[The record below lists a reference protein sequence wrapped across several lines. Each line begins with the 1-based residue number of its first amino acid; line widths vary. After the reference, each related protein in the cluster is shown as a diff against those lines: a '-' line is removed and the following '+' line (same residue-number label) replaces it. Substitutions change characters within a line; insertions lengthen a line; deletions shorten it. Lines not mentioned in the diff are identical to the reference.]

1 MGFQPCEHHGI
12 VFALNALQAEVKALK
27 RLQAEIAAKDIRKE
41 KPPGRNATPARLASF
56 RESFKFSDCLDAK
69 FAIMGQGFIKIGGAR
84 EHNLKNITLAIP
96 RDKLVVITGLSGS
109 GKSSLAFDTIY
120 AEGQRKYVESLSA
133 YARQFLDQMQKPEVD
148 FIEGLSPAVAI
159 EQRSSG
165 SSPRSI
171 IATTTEIYD
180 YLRLL
185 FAHVGQAHCPETGVP
200 IVPQTTSDIVDKIL
214 SLPPRARVM
223 ILAPVVR
230 GQKGEF
236 RDVVERLSREGFV
249 RARVDGEL
257 VELASDGAGPRVR
270 LDAKEKHTIE
280 AIVDRLVI
288 DPRVRVR
295 LSDSVETALKWGE
308 GVLLTLHQLPE
319 GASKVQSPKSK
330 VASESPAPRASS
342 LAADSWIETLHSNR
356 NFSPATGKSYE
367 LLTPKH
373 FSFNAPSGACVVCHG
388 LGQKMVFD
396 ESLVVPDHEKSL
408 DGGAILPW
416 RRGGKRMIVYYKALL
431 RGVAANY
438 RMNLETPYKDLP
450 EDFKRVLMWGS
461 GGTEIE
467 FHFWRA
473 GKVSAIKRPFEGV
486 IPHLERLYHESESE
500 FTRNRL
506 KAFMSPQFCDACNGQ
521 RLKPEILAVTL
532 GTDEDVLRI
541 ACSVPKQVGGNESS
555 NESRGTQTAIRI
567 PGLSIMDVCSLSVDK
582 ADEFFADLKLSEF
595 QERVA
600 REIIKEIRSRLGFL
614 KNVGLG
620 YLTLNRESGTLSGG
634 EAQRIRLATQI
645 GAGLVG
651 VLYILDEPSIGL
663 HQRDNDRLL
672 RTLEELRDLGNS
684 VLVVEHDADTIRHA
698 DYVVDLGPGAGVHGG
713 EVVAVGTLDELLSNP
728 RSLTAK
734 YLTGELTIP
743 VPRQRVKPSAE
754 RGWLQVVGARENN
767 LKNIDARIPLG
778 ALTCVT
784 GVSGSGKSTLVD
796 DILRRALFRKFYGS
810 KERPGAHRALKGFE
824 DLDKVIVIDQTPIG
838 RTPRSNPAT
847 YTGMFNAIRDLFARL
862 PAARIRGYGAG
873 RFSFNVK
880 GGRCEKCEGDGLIKI
895 EMHFL
900 PPVYVICEACSGRR
914 YNRETLEI
922 TYKGKNIADV
932 LDMTVDEAVAFF
944 RAVPQIYEPLLTL
957 AEVGLGYIGL
967 GQSGT
972 TLSGGEAQ
980 RVKLAAELS
989 RKATGKTLYILD
1001 EPTTGLHFHDVA
1013 KLLEV
1018 LFKLRASGNTL
1029 LVIEHNLD
1037 VIKTADWIIDLGPEG
1052 GDAGGRIV
1060 AQGPPEEVA
1069 RRAESY
1075 TGQYLSRVL
1084 S

>member
-1 MGFQPCEHHGI
+1 MSKEF
-12 VFALNALQAEVKALK
+12 
-27 RLQAEIAAKDIRKE
+27 IR
-41 KPPGRNATPARLASF
+41 
-56 RESFKFSDCLDAK
+56 
-69 FAIMGQGFIKIGGAR
+69 IGGAR
-84 EHNLKNITLAIP
+84 EHNLKNLTLTIP

-133 YARQFLDQMQKPEVD
+133 YARQFLDQMRKPDVD
-148 FIEGLSPAVAI
+148 FIEGLSPAIAI

-165 SSPRSI
+165 SGPRSI

-185 FAHVGQAHCPETGVP
+185 YAHVGQPHCPETGVP
-200 IVPQTTSDIVDKIL
+200 IVTQTTSDIVDKIL
-214 SLPPRARVM
+214 ALPPRSRVM
-223 ILAPVVR
+223 VLAPVVR

-249 RARVDGEL
+249 RARVDGTL
-257 VELASDGAGPRVR
+257 VELADGVRVR
-270 LDAKEKHTIE
+270 LDPKKDHTIE
-280 AIVDRLVI
+280 AVVDRLVI
-288 DPRVRVR
+288 DEKIRVR

-308 GVLLTLHQLPE
+308 GVLLTLHQRPE
-319 GASKVQSPKSK
+319 DPSKAQGSKSK
-330 VASESPAPRASS
+330 ADPATPHPQPSTSDTAT
-342 LAADSWIETLHSNR
+342 WIETLHSNR
-356 NFSPATGKSYE
+356 NLSPATGKSYE
-367 LLTPKH
+367 PPTPKH
-373 FSFNAPSGACVVCHG
+373 FSFNAPAGACPVCHG

-396 ESLVVPDHEKSL
+396 EALVVPDPDKSL
-408 DGGAILPW
+408 EQGAVLSW
-416 RRGGKRMIVYYKALL
+416 RRGGKRMVVYYKSIL
-431 RGVAANY
+431 RAVAAHCNVSQ
-438 RMNLETPYKDLP
+438 ETPYKDLP
-450 EDFKRVLMWGS
+450 DDFKRILMRGS
-461 GGTEIE
+461 GEAEIE
-467 FHFWRA
+467 FNFWRA
-473 GKVSAIKRPFEGV
+473 GKMSKITRPFEGV
-486 IPHLERLYHESESE
+486 IPNLARLYHESESE

-506 KAFMSPQFCDACNGQ
+506 KAFMSPQFCDACNGR

-532 GTDEDVLRI
+532 GAGAPDPKSQI
-541 ACSVPKQVGGNESS
+541 ANRKSQ
-555 NESRGTQTAIRI
+555 I
-567 PGLSIMDVCSLSVDK
+567 PGLSIMDVCSLSVEK
-582 ADEFFADLKLSEF
+582 ADAFFGTLRLDEF
-595 QERVA
+595 QEKIA
-600 REIIKEIRSRLGFL
+600 REIIKEIRARLGFL
-614 KNVGLG
+614 RNVGLG
-620 YLTLNRESGTLSGG
+620 YLTLDRESGTLSGG

-672 RTLEELRDLGNS
+672 RTLQGLRDIGNS

-698 DYVVDLGPGAGVHGG
+698 DYVLDLGPGAGVRGG
-713 EVVAVGTLDELLSNP
+713 ELVAAGTLDELLANP
-728 RSLTAK
+728 HSLTAK
-734 YLTGELTIP
+734 YLTGELSIP
-743 VPRQRVKPSAE
+743 MPKHRVRPSPE
-754 RGWLQVVGARENN
+754 RGWLEILGARENN

-778 ALTCVT
+778 TLTCVT

-796 DILRRALFRKFYGS
+796 DILRRALFRKFFGS
-810 KERPGAHRALKGFE
+810 KDRPGTHRALQGFE
-824 DLDKVIVIDQTPIG
+824 NLDKVIVIDQTPIG

-847 YTGMFNAIRDLFARL
+847 YTGMFNAIRDLFSRL
-862 PAARIRGYGAG
+862 PSARIRGYDAG

-900 PPVYVICEACSGRR
+900 PPVYVTCEACNGCR

-932 LDMTVDEAVAFF
+932 LDLTVDEAAAFF
-944 RAVPQIYEPLLTL
+944 RAVPQISEPLLTL
-957 AEVGLGYIGL
+957 AEVGLGYIRL

-980 RVKLAAELS
+980 RVKLASELS
-989 RKATGKTLYILD
+989 RKATGRTLYILD

-1052 GDAGGRIV
+1052 GDAGGQIV
-1060 AQGPPEEVA
+1060 AQGTPEQVA
-1069 RRAESY
+1069 ECAGSY
-1075 TGQYLSRVL
+1075 TGQYLGRL
-1084 S
+1084 LAPR